1 MSLVQYRKQSEYW
14 LLRPRGSQLTLD
26 KDSVAHRRER
36 LEKVPNWLLACLLVR
51 AMPRVLSPIN
61 RDQNRIEADGLHYVV
76 KSKATIRGHQLV
88 AVKVEP
94 FFGTFTGKGVL
105 NVSVATFSNVQAH
118 RLPNGDLPHQVA
130 KLRRFT
136 FDTITQRLIH
146 CPSGEYV
153 KKALYPNNKNRVKAI
168 DLSNSNTL
176 EAYYKTR
183 LGVISMFLEDIED
196 VYSGA
201 FEITLRTIQADDHN
215 LLHKNLMAHSYKA
228 IHQWFENHPVHI
240 VNKSQTL
247 GAEQQLLAELSAK
260 HIPATVSEV
269 LQPKQLT
276 ILIVD
281 RKESYKEAPESDPYQ
296 VLRAEYPEAVIQS
309 CYPESLIG
317 KGRDSVVDVLL
328 KELLVKFEVR
338 HRQLQLGYPTL
349 PSNAWFIH
357 PVKPDVGDANKV
369 AWPLSYCRV
378 GAERLEFGWVT
389 ADMEES
395 LKMNL
400 TPAEQRQ
407 VFTGYERAD
416 VIFWPDSDEFML
428 ITDTSAITLPN
439 EAKVYQL
446 IKELDKTTASGVP
459 TKLLEGY
466 LACHKEELEGSK
478 LQKDLVKLLGAHM
491 QIIPVSSFKAISYK
505 SKSNQAF
512 YHYLVECGYRIKTS
526 WRSAEDGPMYIT
538 AGIWRDRENGFYSIG
553 SAGPSKQ
560 DLDNFHHIYNV
571 TSTLPGA
578 IPEWFWQS
586 LMVWHIKHK
595 SATVYPWVFKHLR
608 EFGAREMLN
617 QQS

>member
-1 MSLVQYRKQSEYW
+1 M
-14 LLRPRGSQLTLD
+14 
-26 KDSVAHRRER
+26 
-36 LEKVPNWLLACLLVR
+36 
-51 AMPRVLSPIN
+51 
-61 RDQNRIEADGLHYVV
+61 
-76 KSKATIRGHQLV
+76 
-88 AVKVEP
+88 
-94 FFGTFTGKGVL
+94 
-105 NVSVATFSNVQAH
+105 
-118 RLPNGDLPHQVA
+118 
-130 KLRRFT
+130 
-136 FDTITQRLIH
+136 
-146 CPSGEYV
+146 
-153 KKALYPNNKNRVKAI
+153 
-168 DLSNSNTL
+168 
-176 EAYYKTR
+176 
-183 LGVISMFLEDIED
+183 
-196 VYSGA
+196 
-201 FEITLRTIQADDHN
+201 
-215 LLHKNLMAHSYKA
+215 
-228 IHQWFENHPVHI
+228 
-240 VNKSQTL
+240 
-247 GAEQQLLAELSAK
+247 
-260 HIPATVSEV
+260 
-269 LQPKQLT
+269 
-276 ILIVD
+276 
-281 RKESYKEAPESDPYQ
+281 
-296 VLRAEYPEAVIQS
+296 
-309 CYPESLIG
+309 
-317 KGRDSVVDVLL
+317 
-328 KELLVKFEVR
+328 VKFEVR
-338 HRQLQLGYPTL
+338 HRQLQLDYPTL
-349 PSNAWFIH
+349 PTDAWFIH
-357 PVKPDVGDANKV
+357 PVKPDVDDANKV

-378 GAERLEFGWVT
+378 GAEGLEFGWMT
-389 ADMEES
+389 ADMEGS

-416 VIFWPDSDEFML
+416 VIFWPDSDEFVL

-478 LQKDLVKLLGAHM
+478 LQKDLVKLLEAHM

-595 SATVYPWVFKHLR
+595 SATVYPWAFKHLW
-608 EFGAREMLN
+608 
-617 QQS
+617 